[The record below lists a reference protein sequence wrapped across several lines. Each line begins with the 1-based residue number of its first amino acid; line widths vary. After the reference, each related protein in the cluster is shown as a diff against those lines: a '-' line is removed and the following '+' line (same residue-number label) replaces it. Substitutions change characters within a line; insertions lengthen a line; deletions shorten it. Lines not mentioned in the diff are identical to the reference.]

1 MTGFQTIGVI
11 TKQSDPRLAD
21 TLQTLLDFLAS
32 RSLKV
37 LVDESAASLLSSGT
51 AELVGRERLARE
63 ADLAIVV
70 GGDGTLLNAGRSLA
84 DADVPVLGINL
95 GRLGFLVD
103 VSPEEMTAR
112 IDEILS
118 GDYREARRFLL
129 DAEVI
134 RNGEVIG
141 RAVALND
148 VVVHVRDVVRMI
160 EFDTYIDDHFVNTQ
174 RADGLVVSTPTGS
187 TAYAL
192 SGGGPILHPALDAI
206 VMVPVCP
213 HTLSHRPIV
222 VKGDSRIEVR
232 LCAHNKDPA
241 QVSFDGQANIDL
253 EPEDRIVIA
262 KKPDP
267 LRLLHPKGHDY
278 FHILRAKLRWG
289 EQP

>member
-1 MTGFQTIGVI
+1 MPGFQTIGVI

-37 LVDESAASLLSSGT
+37 LVDESAATLLASDA
-51 AELVGRERLARE
+51 AELVSRERLARE

-103 VSPEEMTAR
+103 VSPEEMNAR

-129 DAEVI
+129 DAEVM
-134 RNGEVIG
+134 RDGEVIG
-141 RAVALND
+141 CAVALND

-232 LCAHNKDPA
+232 ICAHNKDPA

-253 EPEDRIVIA
+253 EPEDRIAIT
-262 KKPDP
+262 KKPGP

>member
-1 MTGFQTIGVI
+1 MPGFQTIGVI

-32 RSLKV
+32 RALKV
-37 LVDESAASLLSSGT
+37 LVDESAASLLKAET
-51 AELVGRERLARE
+51 ADLVSRERLARD

-129 DAEVI
+129 DAEVS
-134 RNGEVIG
+134 RGGEVIG

-148 VVVHVRDVVRMI
+148 VVLHVRDVVRMI

-206 VMVPVCP
+206 VLVPVCP

-232 LCAHNKDPA
+232 VCAHNKDPA

-253 EPEDRIVIA
+253 EPEDRIVIT
-262 KKPDP
+262 KKPGP

>member
-1 MTGFQTIGVI
+1 MSGFQTIGVI
-11 TKQSDPRLAD
+11 TKQSDPRLGD
-21 TLQTLLDFLAS
+21 TLQALLEFLAS
-32 RSLKV
+32 RDLDI
-37 LVDESAASLLSSGT
+37 LVDASAAPLLNHPAGRVVT
-51 AELVGRERLARE
+51 REELALK

-70 GGDGTLLNAGRSLA
+70 GGDGTLLNAGRTLA
-84 DADVPVLGINL
+84 DADVPLLGINL

-112 IDEILS
+112 IDEILG

-129 DAEVI
+129 DAAVVRGE
-134 RNGEVIG
+134 EVIG

-148 VVVHVRDVVRMI
+148 VVLHVRDVVRMI
-160 EFDTYIDDHFVNTQ
+160 EFDTYIDDHFENTQ
-174 RADGLVVSTPTGS
+174 RADGRVVSPPTGS

-206 VMVPVCP
+206 VLVPVCP

-232 LCAHNKDPA
+232 VCAHNKDPA
-241 QVSFDGQANIDL
+241 QVSFDGQANLDL
-253 EPEDRIVIA
+253 EPEDRIVIT
-262 KKPDP
+262 KKQKP

>member
-1 MTGFQTIGVI
+1 MPGFQTIGVI

-37 LVDESAASLLSSGT
+37 LVDESAASLLKAEA
-51 AELVGRERLARE
+51 AELVSRERLARD

-112 IDEILS
+112 IDEILN

-134 RNGEVIG
+134 RGNKAIG

-148 VVVHVRDVVRMI
+148 VVLHVRDVVRMI

-206 VMVPVCP
+206 VLVPVCP

-232 LCAHNKDPA
+232 VCAHNKDPA

-262 KKPDP
+262 KKPGP

>member
-1 MTGFQTIGVI
+1 MPGFQTIGVI

-37 LVDESAASLLSSGT
+37 LVDESAASLLKAEA
-51 AELVGRERLARE
+51 AELVSRERLARD

-112 IDEILS
+112 IDEILN

-134 RNGEVIG
+134 RGNKVIG

-148 VVVHVRDVVRMI
+148 VVLHVRDVVRMI

-206 VMVPVCP
+206 VLVPVCP

-222 VKGDSRIEVR
+222 VKGDSRIEIRV
-232 LCAHNKDPA
+232 CAHNKDPA

-262 KKPDP
+262 KKPGP

>member
-1 MTGFQTIGVI
+1 MPGFQTIGVI
-11 TKQSDPRLAD
+11 AKQSDPRLAD

-32 RSLKV
+32 RSLGV
-37 LVDESAASLLSSGT
+37 LLDESVAPLLSEQAGDTVS
-51 AELVGRERLARE
+51 REQLARQ

-103 VSPEEMTAR
+103 VSPEEMTSR
-112 IDEILS
+112 IDEILR
-118 GDYREARRFLL
+118 GDYREAPRFLL

-134 RNGEVIG
+134 RGGKTIG

-148 VVVHVRDVVRMI
+148 VVLHVRDVVRMI
-160 EFDTYIDDHFVNTQ
+160 EFDTYIDEHFVNTQ
-174 RADGLVVSTPTGS
+174 RADGMVVSTPTGS

-192 SGGGPILHPALDAI
+192 SGGGPILHPGLDAI
-206 VMVPVCP
+206 VLVPICP

-222 VKGDSRIEVR
+222 VKGTSRIEVR
-232 LCAHNKDPA
+232 VCAHNKDPA

-253 EPEDRIVIA
+253 EPEDRVVIS
-262 KKPDP
+262 KKPEP